1 MSEYEDLIIKLT
13 NSSVASSTVNNWS
26 QSILM
31 LIVNFIMFSLCVMTL
46 IIIWNDIPLQ
56 PSMIAMT
63 ITYTLLLTDVF
74 NYLVEEITDL

>member
-1 MSEYEDLIIKLT
+1 MNEYEDLIIKST

-46 IIIWNDIPLQ
+46 IIIWNDLSLQ

-74 NYLVEEITDL
+74 NFLVGEITDL